1 MSVDT
6 VNREKFMP
14 FEILTLHDT
23 TWQIDA
29 TVTKKVEAEEVA
41 NQMLSEP
48 GVTGVRIVLDHVLIA
63 KSIDQLEDEDII
75 FEKLKEAGQEKIFIN
90 DIDEAPDCSIAKD
103 LLLTPSRKVIN
114 KLFRRYLDK
123 NNITAIEALHNS
135 KELKRVMD
143 ADALVPSAI
152 AKVSKLQADP
162 DLGNANERRDKL
174 FEFVQAITEDAKK
187 AEDKSLPKIDSTNFD
202 QSVATIDGISQGDDF
217 EHLLNT
223 AITKQLIDIRDWWGK
238 LVQSIELGEAA
249 QDSRGLAAIDR
260 FIADILMNNSVIQD
274 LLGDQ
279 TDLGSAIIKM
289 LDLSSGSLELGKIE
303 DMQSG
308 SIEETKAKLNRLLG
322 SADLLES
329 SQILT
334 ERVSQQIGGSAALSK
349 TGEEGE
355 RERFD
360 AILDRLV
367 ISDGVKGGGELARAI
382 LERQTRI
389 INKGGLTG
397 LKEAVTTLVSRLSS
411 PARKIAF
418 LLSLSESK
426 KGIEQLREH
435 IAAQIDHLF
444 LEPTSL
450 NSMVV
455 TNLPPNQKMQQV
467 TASFHQ
473 IERSDLEADKK
484 QQIMTKLDD
493 LLFTYIEESK
503 IIEKIDNAQRPMH
516 LRALMLVGMCQEE
529 MLPKGRASE
538 IPRKILAAHIKDPD
552 FSNQLVAQVEDAD
565 EKDRVVN
572 RFQAQLKR
580 AQINV

>member
-1 MSVDT
+1 
-6 VNREKFMP
+6 MP

-29 TVTKKVEAEEVA
+29 TVTKKAEAEEVA

-48 GVTGVRIVLDHVLIA
+48 GVTGVRIVLDNVLIA

-90 DIDEAPDCSIAKD
+90 DIDEAPDCSVAQD
-103 LLLTPSRKVIN
+103 LLLTPSRKAIN
-114 KLFRRYLDK
+114 RLFRRYLDK

-162 DLGNANERRDKL
+162 ELGNANERRDTL
-174 FEFVQAITEDAKK
+174 FEFVQAITEDARK
-187 AEDKSLPKIDSTNFD
+187 AEEKPLPKIDSTNFD
-202 QSVATIDGISQGDDF
+202 QSVATIDGMSQGDDF
-217 EHLLNT
+217 EHLLNA

-289 LDLSSGSLELGKIE
+289 LDLSSGSLELGNIE

-308 SIEETKAKLNRLLG
+308 SIEETKAKLNQLLG
-322 SADLLES
+322 SSALLES

-367 ISDGVKGGGELARAI
+367 ISDGVKGGGELAQAI

-418 LLSLSESK
+418 LLSLGESK
-426 KGIEQLREH
+426 KGIEQLGEY

-473 IERSDLEADKK
+473 IEKSDLEADKK

-538 IPRKILAAHIKDPD
+538 IPRNIIAAHIKDPD
-552 FSNQLVAQVEDAD
+552 FNNQLVAQVENAD
-565 EKDRVVN
+565 EKDKVIN

-580 AQINV
+580 AQISV

>member
-1 MSVDT
+1 
-6 VNREKFMP
+6 MP

-29 TVTKKVEAEEVA
+29 TVTKKAEAEEVA

-48 GVTGVRIVLDHVLIA
+48 GVTGVRIVLDNVLIA

-90 DIDEAPDCSIAKD
+90 DIDEAPDCSVAQD
-103 LLLTPSRKVIN
+103 LLLTPSRKAIN
-114 KLFRRYLDK
+114 RLFRRYLDK

-162 DLGNANERRDKL
+162 ELGNANERRDTL
-174 FEFVQAITEDAKK
+174 FEFVQAITEDARK
-187 AEDKSLPKIDSTNFD
+187 AEEKPLPKIDSTNFD

-217 EHLLNT
+217 EHLLNA

-249 QDSRGLAAIDR
+249 QDSRGVAAIDR

-289 LDLSSGSLELGKIE
+289 LDLSSGSLELGNIE

-308 SIEETKAKLNRLLG
+308 SIEETKAKLNQLLG
-322 SADLLES
+322 SSALLES

-367 ISDGVKGGGELARAI
+367 ISDGVKGGGELAQAI

-418 LLSLSESK
+418 LLSLGESK
-426 KGIEQLREH
+426 KGIEQLGEY

-450 NSMVV
+450 NSMVI

-473 IERSDLEADKK
+473 IEKSDLEADKK

-538 IPRKILAAHIKDPD
+538 IPRNIIAAHIKDPD
-552 FSNQLVAQVEDAD
+552 FNNQLVAQVENAD
-565 EKDRVVN
+565 EKDKVIN

-580 AQINV
+580 AQISV

>member
-1 MSVDT
+1 
-6 VNREKFMP
+6 MP

-29 TVTKKVEAEEVA
+29 TVTKKAEAEEVA

-48 GVTGVRIVLDHVLIA
+48 GVTGVRIVLDNVLIA

-162 DLGNANERRDKL
+162 ELGNANERRDTL
-174 FEFVQAITEDAKK
+174 FEFVQAITEDARK
-187 AEDKSLPKIDSTNFD
+187 AEEKPLPKIDSTNFD
-202 QSVATIDGISQGDDF
+202 QSVATIDGMSQGDDF
-217 EHLLNT
+217 EHLLNA

-249 QDSRGLAAIDR
+249 QDSRGVAAIDR

-289 LDLSSGSLELGKIE
+289 LDLSSGSLELGNIE

-308 SIEETKAKLNRLLG
+308 SIEETKAKLNQLLG
-322 SADLLES
+322 SSALLES

-367 ISDGVKGGGELARAI
+367 ISDGVKGGGELAQAI

-397 LKEAVTTLVSRLSS
+397 LKEAVTTLVSGLSS

-418 LLSLSESK
+418 LLSLGASK
-426 KGIEQLREH
+426 KGIEQLGEY
-435 IAAQIDHLF
+435 IAAQIDHLC

-450 NSMVV
+450 NSMVI

-473 IERSDLEADKK
+473 IEKSDLEADKK

-538 IPRKILAAHIKDPD
+538 IPRNIIAAHIKDPD
-552 FSNQLVAQVEDAD
+552 FNNQLVAQVENAD
-565 EKDRVVN
+565 EKDKVIN

-580 AQINV
+580 AQISV

>member
-1 MSVDT
+1 MSVHT

-123 NNITAIEALHNS
+123 NNITAIEVLHNS

-289 LDLSSGSLELGKIE
+289 LDLGSGSLELGKIE

-322 SADLLES
+322 STDLLES

-334 ERVSQQIGGSAALSK
+334 ERVSQQIGGNAALSK

-418 LLSLSESK
+418 LLSLGESK

>member
-1 MSVDT
+1 
-6 VNREKFMP
+6 MP

-123 NNITAIEALHNS
+123 NNITAIEVLHNS

-289 LDLSSGSLELGKIE
+289 LDLGSGSLELGKIE

-322 SADLLES
+322 STDLLES

-334 ERVSQQIGGSAALSK
+334 ERVSQQIGGNAALSK

-418 LLSLSESK
+418 LLSLGESK

>member
-1 MSVDT
+1 
-6 VNREKFMP
+6 MP

-90 DIDEAPDCSIAKD
+90 DIDEAPDCSVAQD
-103 LLLTPSRKVIN
+103 LLLTPSRKAIN
-114 KLFRRYLDK
+114 RLFRRYLDK

-162 DLGNANERRDKL
+162 ELGNVNERRDTL
-174 FEFVQAITEDAKK
+174 FEFVQAITEDARK
-187 AEDKSLPKIDSTNFD
+187 AEEKPLPKIDSTNFD
-202 QSVATIDGISQGDDF
+202 QSVATIDGMSQGDDF
-217 EHLLNT
+217 EHLLNA

-289 LDLSSGSLELGKIE
+289 LDLSSGSLELGNIE

-308 SIEETKAKLNRLLG
+308 SIEETKAKLNQLLG
-322 SADLLES
+322 SSALLES

-367 ISDGVKGGGELARAI
+367 ISDGVKGGGELAQAI

-418 LLSLSESK
+418 LLSLGESK
-426 KGIEQLREH
+426 KGIEQLGEY

-473 IERSDLEADKK
+473 IEKSDLEADKK

-538 IPRKILAAHIKDPD
+538 IPRNIIAAHIKDPD
-552 FSNQLVAQVEDAD
+552 FNNQLVAQVENAD
-565 EKDRVVN
+565 EKDKVIN

-580 AQINV
+580 AQISV